1 MFCQLLTASH
11 RNIWSMTQ
19 FFARNR
25 RHLLRKCRFN
35 FAVACWCQRLV
46 NNTIATKTLNICR
59 MGPCSDHTVG
69 SCTNGPR
76 VQSCQFRHALNWSC
90 SVPCDRT
97 LWQIWPNFV
106 LRDSTRIWAWVIVK
120 RVDCPRQASRVLCCS
135 TKRWEPNLACF
146 PWLRILF
153 KLCFLKI
160 TSVSK
165 FVIYC
170 VLCTEFW
177 VNLATLGYLQYN

>member
-25 RHLLRKCRFN
+25 RHLLRKYRFN
-35 FAVACWCQRLV
+35 YAVACWCQRLV

-106 LRDSTRIWAWVIVK
+106 HRDCNRFELGGSLWKELTALAKFLGYFAAQQIYGNLTW
-120 RVDCPRQASRVLCCS
+120 RVFLGSGFCLNYVSS
-135 TKRWEPNLACF
+135 
-146 PWLRILF
+146 
-153 KLCFLKI
+153 KLHL
-160 TSVSK
+160 
-165 FVIYC
+165 
-170 VLCTEFW
+170 W
-177 VNLATLGYLQYN
+177 VNS

>member
-1 MFCQLLTASH
+1 MYFALIKQTTNKNSFEEWLPAMFCQLLTASH
-11 RNIWSMTQ
+11 RNLWSMTQ

-25 RHLLRKCRFN
+25 RHLLRKYRFN
-35 FAVACWCQRLV
+35 YAVACWCQRLV

-76 VQSCQFRHALNWSC
+76 VQSCQIRHALNWSC

-106 LRDSTRIWAWVIVK
+106 LRDCNRFELGGVIVK
-120 RVDCPRQASRVLCCS
+120 RVDCPRQASRVLC
-135 TKRWEPNLACF
+135 
-146 PWLRILF
+146 
-153 KLCFLKI
+153 
-160 TSVSK
+160 
-165 FVIYC
+165 Y
-170 VLCTEFW
+170 
-177 VNLATLGYLQYN
+177 ATNIW